1 MLKTQREHNQED
13 LWDFICCNIGFDEKG
28 KEIQDAI
35 RLYVKQAKIE
45 AIKEALGSMINKLR
59 LRKLN
64 NKSNF

>member
-1 MLKTQREHNQED
+1 MPKNHREHNQED

-45 AIKEALGSMINKLR
+45 AIKEALLKHINHE
-59 LRKLN
+59 N
-64 NKSNF
+64 NR